1 MPDLGQVDWVTLG
14 IVLVALVVG
23 WTILKAVLR
32 LTTRVFSL
40 GCLGLLVLAGVLAA
54 MSYFGGG

>member
-14 IVLVALVVG
+14 IVVVALVVG
-23 WTILKAVLR
+23 WTILKAVLK

-40 GCLGLLVLAGVLAA
+40 GCLGLLALAGVLAA
-54 MSYFGGG
+54 MAYWGGG